1 MTADIWDK
9 LRVGFRA
16 LEDHRWL
23 FHLREIALM
32 GKMPWQGNKIN
43 TSLAEYVWL
52 PLHFE
57 GDMPVIDCT
66 PNENKAHHE
75 TQFAEK

>member
-1 MTADIWDK
+1 
-9 LRVGFRA
+9 
-16 LEDHRWL
+16 
-23 FHLREIALM
+23 M